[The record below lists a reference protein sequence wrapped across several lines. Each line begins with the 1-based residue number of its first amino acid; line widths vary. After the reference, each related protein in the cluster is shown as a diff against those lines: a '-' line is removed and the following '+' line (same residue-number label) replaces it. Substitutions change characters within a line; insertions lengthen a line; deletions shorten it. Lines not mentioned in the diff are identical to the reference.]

1 MACAEA
7 SALTGR
13 CHCGAVT
20 VTVPAPL
27 EQVSRCNCSLCRKT
41 GWIGGYWHPDAVTVD
56 AAADALVPYVQ
67 GDRMIT
73 TWHCRT
79 CGIQTHWTPITAP
92 PDRMGVNMRLFDP
105 ADWDHLPVQDV
116 DGASF

>member
-1 MACAEA
+1 MACAEGA
-7 SALTGR
+7 ALTGR

-20 VTVPAPL
+20 ISVPAPP

-41 GWIGGYWHPDAVTVD
+41 GWIGGYWHPDAVTV
-56 AAADALVPYVQ
+56 AAATDTLHPYVQ

-73 TWHCRT
+73 TWHCGT
-79 CGIQTHWTPITAP
+79 CGIASHWTPITAP

-105 ADWDHLPVQDV
+105 TDWQHLPVQKV